1 MERFR
6 PRVRAFLKPVSAFD
20 GLVGRPGT
28 VTADKFSVVSSGRFL
43 EYVSLAIPRNSRH
56 SVSSIHKDCTEPRY
70 HALVRFVH
78 VTCTL
83 RARTIVASS
92 CVRTKYAYSLVV
104 VCIHCMHSVQCTIHT
119 LCIHTGGYIYNPT
132 LVVLATTS

>member
-6 PRVRAFLKPVSAFD
+6 TRVRAFLKPVSAFD

-28 VTADKFSVVSSGRFL
+28 VTHPGDKFSVVSSGRYL

-70 HALVRFVH
+70 HTLVRLVH

-83 RARTIVASS
+83 RARTIEASS
-92 CVRTKYAYSLVV
+92 CVRTKYAY
-104 VCIHCMHSVQCTIHT
+104 
-119 LCIHTGGYIYNPT
+119 Y
-132 LVVLATTS
+132 A